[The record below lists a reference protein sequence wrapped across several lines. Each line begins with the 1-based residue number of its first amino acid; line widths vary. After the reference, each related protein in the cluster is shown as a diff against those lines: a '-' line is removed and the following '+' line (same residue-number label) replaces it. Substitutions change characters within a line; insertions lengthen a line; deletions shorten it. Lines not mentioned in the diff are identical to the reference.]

1 MYRRNVFDCS
11 LLCPLLPSAAGGGAE
26 SERYEAAAAFRGT
39 EAHGGPSPAP
49 DDWTPSAPARRR
61 LSCEFPVETNWLGS
75 HIQVWRLWPTKW
87 RVSCFPVQPNTPP
100 ASRLGRLL
108 PCLVH
113 PSGCHRTFADDQ
125 KRHVFILGAI
135 PMHTIAEVGDKGT
148 LLHRDGKVGGVIFAT
163 GANPP
168 GA

>member
-1 MYRRNVFDCS
+1 MSSIAPFCAHCFRQRPAAVRKASDIRR
-11 LLCPLLPSAAGGGAE
+11 P
-26 SERYEAAAAFRGT
+26 AAFTGR
-39 EAHGGPSPAP
+39 EAHGGLSPAP
-49 DDWTPSAPARRR
+49 DDWTPTPGAPARCRF
-61 LSCEFPVETNWLGS
+61 SCEFPVETNWLGS

-87 RVSCFPVQPNTPP
+87 RGSSFPVQPNTPA

-113 PSGCHRTFADDQ
+113 SRGCHRTFADDQ

-135 PMHTIAEVGDKGT
+135 PMHTIAEVGDKRT
-148 LLHRDGKVGGVIFAT
+148 LLHRDRKVGGVIFVT